1 VSSSRVRKSEKQ
13 DAVTHDSQLGV
24 TAIILVATSTRIV
37 MHRAL
42 ERVLGLRELILIVIG
57 TVIGSGIFIVPATVL
72 QQTGGDIG
80 PALLVWLLAGI
91 VSLLGALTYGELGAM
106 NPDAGGLYVY
116 IRDAFGS
123 LPAFLYGWTL
133 FFVISSGSVA
143 TLAVASTGYLSQLVP
158 LSPLTSK
165 LAALAMVAII
175 AIVNVMGTSKSATV
189 QDWSTLIKTAAI
201 IALSLVMLV
210 LGRGLSQVS
219 GHVWPASIQPSL
231 LSGIGLAMV
240 GVLWAY
246 EGWQYVTFS
255 AGETR
260 DPQRTFPRGIVIG
273 TALLIAIYM
282 LANVAYIAALGP
294 AAAAQSPR
302 IAADAVGVT
311 LGPAAAKLIAATIV
325 LSMFSAAN
333 GLTLTAPRAYYAMAR
348 DGVFFRRLAAVHPR
362 FGTPAFAVIASSVWA
377 MLLAAT
383 GTFTKL
389 LTYVVFTGWIFY
401 ALGALSIF
409 SYRRRSPAATRPF
422 RVPGYPVTPILFVLA
437 SGAIVVNTL
446 LTQPGIAL
454 RGLIVVAVGVPAF
467 YAWQAQRRSRPT
479 ASGDTAA

>member
-1 VSSSRVRKSEKQ
+1 
-13 DAVTHDSQLGV
+13 
-24 TAIILVATSTRIV
+24 
-37 MHRAL
+37 MHRTL

-72 QQTGGDIG
+72 QQTAGDIG
-80 PALLVWLLAGI
+80 PALLVWLIAGI
-91 VSLLGALTYGELGAM
+91 LSLLGALTYGELGAM
-106 NPDAGGLYVY
+106 DPEAGGLYVY
-116 IRDAFGS
+116 IRDAFGQ

-158 LSPLTSK
+158 LSPLAAK

-175 AIVNVMGTSKSATV
+175 ALINVRGTRKSATV

-210 LGRGLSQVS
+210 TGRGLSQAG
-219 GHVWPASIQPSL
+219 GHVWPTSVRPSL
-231 LSGIGLAMV
+231 LSGVGLAMV

-260 DPQRTFPRGIVIG
+260 DPQRTFPRGIIIG

-294 AAAAQSPR
+294 VAAAQSPR
-302 IAADAVGVT
+302 IAAEAVGAT
-311 LGPAAAKLIAATIV
+311 LGPAAAKLVAATIV

-333 GLTLTAPRAYYAMAR
+333 GLTLTAPRVYYAMAR
-348 DGVFFRRLAAVHPR
+348 DGVFFRRLAAIHPR

-377 MLLAAT
+377 MILTAT
-383 GTFTKL
+383 GTFTVL

-409 SYRRRSPAATRPF
+409 SYRRHRPDATRPF

-446 LTQPGIAL
+446 MTQPGIAL
-454 RGLIVVAVGVPAF
+454 RGLIVVAVGIPAF
-467 YAWQAQRRSRPT
+467 YAWQAQRRSRK
-479 ASGDTAA
+479 ARGDTAV

>member
-1 VSSSRVRKSEKQ
+1 
-13 DAVTHDSQLGV
+13 
-24 TAIILVATSTRIV
+24 
-37 MHRAL
+37 MHRTL

-72 QQTGGDIG
+72 QQTAGDIG
-80 PALLVWLLAGI
+80 PALLVWLIAGI
-91 VSLLGALTYGELGAM
+91 LSLLGALTYGELGAM
-106 NPDAGGLYVY
+106 DPEAGGLYVY
-116 IRDAFGS
+116 IRDAFGP

-158 LSPLTSK
+158 LSPLAAK

-175 AIVNVMGTSKSATV
+175 ALINVRGTRKSATV

-210 LGRGLSQVS
+210 MGRGLSQAG
-219 GHVWPASIQPSL
+219 GHVWPTSVRPSL
-231 LSGIGLAMV
+231 LSGVGLAMV

-260 DPQRTFPRGIVIG
+260 DPQRTFPRGIIIG

-294 AAAAQSPR
+294 VAAAQSPR
-302 IAADAVGVT
+302 IAAEAVGVT
-311 LGPAAAKLIAATIV
+311 LGPAAAKIIAATIV

-333 GLTLTAPRAYYAMAR
+333 GLTLTAPRVYYAMAR
-348 DGVFFRRLAAVHPR
+348 DGVFFHRLAAIHPR

-377 MLLAAT
+377 MILTAT
-383 GTFTKL
+383 GTFTVL

-409 SYRRRSPAATRPF
+409 SYRRHRPDATRPF

-446 LTQPGIAL
+446 MTQPGIAL
-454 RGLIVVAVGVPAF
+454 RGLIVVAVGIPAF
-467 YAWQAQRRSRPT
+467 YAWQAQRRSRK
-479 ASGDTAA
+479 ARGDTAV